1 MISLKFESKLKATP
15 EQVWKRITSVE
26 GLTSEMWP
34 IFTMTAP
41 KEIKTLDDIYTQA
54 DKILFRSWILLGGII
69 PVDYT
74 DLRLKSLDSG
84 KGFVEE
90 SNMGSM
96 KYWRHERKVVPLE
109 QGYTVVIDELTFE
122 PRYLK
127 KLSQVVVRYFFNHR
141 HKNLKKYWNS

>member
-15 EQVWKRITSVE
+15 EQVWARITSID

-41 KEIKTLDDIYTQA
+41 KGIRTLDDIYVKA
-54 DKILFRSWILLGGII
+54 DKILFRSWILLGGILPI
-69 PVDYT
+69 DFT
-74 DLRLKSLDSG
+74 DLRLKRLEPG

-96 KYWRHERKVVPLE
+96 KYWRHERKIVPAE
-109 QGYTVVIDELTFE
+109 QGYSLLIDELTFE
-122 PRYLK
+122 PRYFK
-127 KLSQVVVRYFFNHR
+127 SLSAGTIKFFFSHR
-141 HKNLKKYWNS
+141 HKNLRKYWN

>member
-41 KEIKTLDDIYTQA
+41 KDIKTLDDIYVKA
-54 DKILFRSWILLGGII
+54 DKILFRSWILLGGILPI
-69 PVDYT
+69 DFT
-74 DLRLKSLDSG
+74 DLRLKSLDPG

-96 KYWRHERKVVPLE
+96 KYWRHERKIVPAE
-109 QGYTVVIDELTFE
+109 QGYVFVIDELTFQ
-122 PRYLK
+122 PK
-127 KLSQVVVRYFFNHR
+127 FLSGISVKTIKFFFEHR
-141 HKNLKKYWNS
+141 HKNLRKQFQ